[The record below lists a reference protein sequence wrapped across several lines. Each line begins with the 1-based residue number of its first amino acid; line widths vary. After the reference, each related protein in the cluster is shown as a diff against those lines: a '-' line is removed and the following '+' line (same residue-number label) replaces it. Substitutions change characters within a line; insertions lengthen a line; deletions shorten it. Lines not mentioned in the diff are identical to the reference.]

1 MSGRGTTEM
10 EWVQQWKE
18 GQPAVVSPV
27 IETGTADPSE
37 YPPASATD
45 VGGFN
50 IVLHVRGI
58 GE

>member
-1 MSGRGTTEM
+1 M